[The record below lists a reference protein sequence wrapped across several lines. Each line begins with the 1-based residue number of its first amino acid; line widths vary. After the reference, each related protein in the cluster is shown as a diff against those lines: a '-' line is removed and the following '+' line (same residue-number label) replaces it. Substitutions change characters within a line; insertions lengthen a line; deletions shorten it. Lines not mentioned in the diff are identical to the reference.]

1 MTVEEMEVTQD
12 EIFENMNNLKKFQE
26 INKDKPTIPE
36 PYLIKGKWLYY
47 RKITEYV
54 QKEDKIED
62 IYITSTPPILTER
75 YQDIETG
82 DIYFELE
89 FEDKKGKHK
98 LRVNAGDITQARNIV
113 ELANKGLEITQ
124 NESPSFVHYLS
135 AYRRW
140 NNIKDFDVA
149 TRLGHIG
156 KKFISPYVEDNNKND
171 FKLFNS
177 DPGKQK
183 IIDGFRSKGNIE
195 KYIDGLFKH
204 VKDNPMV
211 MMMFYGSVGS
221 ILVKE
226 FGTDSIIIE
235 QAVRTSKGKTFTERV
250 CASVWG
256 WHEDLVME
264 WNTTKTSVE
273 RMAAFLNSF
282 PLIMDDTRKANY
294 KDLPQIFYQ
303 FSGGK
308 SKGRATKERGIDVF
322 EEWNT
327 ILLST
332 GEVSTPDISEKGGVA
347 GRVITLLENPFPN
360 TSQDIFNEIAETF
373 ESNYGLLGKLFIEK
387 YNSDKDKYKSS
398 FKGAQKVFIDK
409 AEGNEVMVRIARSFA
424 LLQVAG
430 EILNDIEGFE
440 HDPYIITHSAFNS
453 MMKNNKNIDKSKKM
467 LEELLDYLDANRNSI
482 EGEGYDRVTHGD
494 VKAIYKKEGLCIL
507 TQTVKDF
514 LGDEVN
520 NITGG
525 WVDNNYLII
534 DKDGRRTKRI
544 SHKGTKPNGYMIKK
558 DVLDQLDY
566 DFSQYHNP
574 YGYD

>member
-1 MTVEEMEVTQD
+1 MTVEETEVTQD

-36 PYLIKGKWLYY
+36 PYLIKGKWLY
-47 RKITEYV
+47 RENEKKNNKGEVIDITH
-54 QKEDKIED
+54 

-75 YQDIETG
+75 YRDIETG

-124 NESPSFVHYLS
+124 NESPSLVHYLS
-135 AYRRW
+135 AYRRY

-156 KKFISPYVEDNNKND
+156 KKFISPYVEDNDNND

-183 IIDGFRSKGNIE
+183 IIDGFRSEGNIE
-195 KYIDGLFKH
+195 DYINGLFKH
-204 VKDNPMV
+204 IKDNPMV
-211 MMMFYGSVGS
+211 MMMFYGSLGS

-226 FGTDSIIIE
+226 FDTESIIIE
-235 QAVRTSKGKTFTERV
+235 QAVRTSKGKTFTERI

-256 WHEDLVME
+256 WHNDLVME
-264 WNTTKTSVE
+264 WNSTKTSVE

-308 SKGRATKERGIDVF
+308 SKGRATKDRSIDIF

-360 TSQDIFNEIAETF
+360 TSQDTFNKMAETF
-373 ESNYGLLGKLFIEK
+373 ENNYGLLGKMFIEK

-398 FKGAQKVFIDK
+398 FKGAQKVFVEK

-430 EILNDIEGFE
+430 EVLNDIEGFE
-440 HDPYIITHSAFNS
+440 HDPYVITHSAFNS

-467 LEELLDYLDANRNSI
+467 LEELLDYLEANRNSI

-494 VKAIYKKEGLCIL
+494 VKAIYKKEGLCIM
-507 TQTVKDF
+507 TQTAKDF

-525 WVDNNYLII
+525 WVDNDYLII

-544 SHKGTKPNGYMIKK
+544 SHKGKKPNGYMIKK
-558 DVLDQLDY
+558 DILDQLEY
-566 DFSQYHNP
+566 DFSQFHTP
-574 YGYD
+574 YD

>member
-1 MTVEEMEVTQD
+1 MTVEEMEVTKED
-12 EIFENMNNLKKFQE
+12 VFETMNSLEKFQE

-124 NESPSFVHYLS
+124 NESPSLVHYLS

-347 GRVITLLENPFPN
+347 GRVITLLDNPFPN

-453 MMKNNKNIDKSKKM
+453 MIKNNKNIDKSKKM
-467 LEELLDYLDANRNSI
+467 LEELLDYLYANRNSI
-482 EGEGYDRVTHGD
+482 EGEGYGRVTHGD